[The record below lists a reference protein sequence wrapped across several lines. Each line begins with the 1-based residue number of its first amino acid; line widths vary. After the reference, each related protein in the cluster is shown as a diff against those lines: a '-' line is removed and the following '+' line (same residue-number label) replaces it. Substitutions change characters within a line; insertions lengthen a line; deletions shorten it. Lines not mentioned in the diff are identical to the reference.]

1 MKRSLT
7 LNSGAEMPI
16 IGLGTYKLG
25 LIEASQAVSYAIDA
39 GYRHFDCAWFYGNEY
54 NVGYAIREKIKQG
67 VVKREDIFVTTKLWN
82 NYHDKDRVIP
92 MLKES
97 VRNIKVGYVDL
108 FLMHWPFGFKVS
120 IN

>member
-1 MKRSLT
+1 VKNKMKRSLT

-67 VVKREDIFVTTKLWN
+67 VVKREDIFVTTK
-82 NYHDKDRVIP
+82 V
-92 MLKES
+92 
-97 VRNIKVGYVDL
+97 
-108 FLMHWPFGFKVS
+108 F
-120 IN
+120 INK